1 MILRLVA
8 GVGVVFETLLDD
20 DEVGLVLADDFEEF
34 GVFCALLELGDEG
47 DEERNLELDLVGVDA
62 VEDAV

>member
-1 MILRLVA
+1 L
-8 GVGVVFETLLDD
+8 FDD

-47 DEERNLELDLVGVDA
+47 DEEGNLELDLVGVDA